1 MKPRKVKTKERE
13 LGELTLSGRGLLGFE
28 PIRWRFRG
36 LVVILQQHAEQEG
49 RFLFGVFT
57 AEQWIPARLLT
68 HTTDINQNISPAHR
82 IFYQRTFEQT
92 HREDV
97 HLFDLLNWSKVKDNV
112 ADAFFFLA
120 DRVNSK
126 TLKLDGSSLQS
137 EETEPSRGISVT
149 RLTFSQPYFRKFFC
163 GLREN
168 LFSLI
173 L

>member
-1 MKPRKVKTKERE
+1 MLSRRE
-13 LGELTLSGRGLLGFE
+13 GFCLVYLLLSSGYQRGS
-28 PIRWRFRG
+28 WYT
-36 LVVILQQHAEQEG
+36 QQ
-49 RFLFGVFT
+49 
-57 AEQWIPARLLT
+57 IY
-68 HTTDINQNISPAHR
+68 QNISPAYR
-82 IFYQRTFEQT
+82 IFFQRNFEQT
-92 HREDV
+92 DREDV

-137 EETEPSRGISVT
+137 EETTPSRGISVT

-168 LFSLI
+168 LFSVI
-173 L
+173 LQKVAAKQIKSIIKNIQTVRQTAVIEHLGTKGRKNFSERLREE